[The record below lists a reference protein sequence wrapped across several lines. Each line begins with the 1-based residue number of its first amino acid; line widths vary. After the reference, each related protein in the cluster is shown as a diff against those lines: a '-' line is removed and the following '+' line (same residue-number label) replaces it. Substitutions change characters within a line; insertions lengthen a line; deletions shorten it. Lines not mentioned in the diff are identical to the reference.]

1 MSPRH
6 VQGVTTE
13 LPALLSIVSGPE
25 RHEVNDVHRLLAA
38 ALGGD
43 GHAFSQL
50 VKPHLRLLYRIAHRA
65 CGDSALAEDAVQET
79 LVLAYRR
86 LSKLRDE
93 SALRPFLAGIASR
106 RARTLLRGARRRSAR
121 EMASAEPMRPA
132 RADEVLDASR
142 LAARIRAALDRLPA
156 KRQQVV
162 ILRLEGKMSDEEI
175 AQALNTTEG
184 SVRVLAH
191 LGMKGLRAALV
202 ENGGEP

>member
-1 MSPRH
+1 
-6 VQGVTTE
+6 
-13 LPALLSIVSGPE
+13 
-25 RHEVNDVHRLLAA
+25 
-38 ALGGD
+38 
-43 GHAFSQL
+43 
-50 VKPHLRLLYRIAHRA
+50 
-65 CGDSALAEDAVQET
+65 
-79 LVLAYRR
+79 
-86 LSKLRDE
+86 
-93 SALRPFLAGIASR
+93 
-106 RARTLLRGARRRSAR
+106 
-121 EMASAEPMRPA
+121 MASAEPMRPA